1 MLLLSIYFILKNFI
15 FKTENMN
22 DKDKNLEIKF
32 QFIEDE
38 IEIRV
43 ESIKQD
49 AEQAGQQLKDKL
61 NDVKKEVLT

>member
-1 MLLLSIYFILKNFI
+1 
-15 FKTENMN
+15 MN